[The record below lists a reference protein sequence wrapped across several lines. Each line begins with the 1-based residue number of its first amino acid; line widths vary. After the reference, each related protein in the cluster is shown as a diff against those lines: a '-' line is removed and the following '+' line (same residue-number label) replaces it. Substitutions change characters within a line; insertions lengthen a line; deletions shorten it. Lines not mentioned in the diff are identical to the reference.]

1 MTRLLQVMAG
11 APNGGAELFFSRL
24 AIALSEIKYS
34 QKVVIRKNT
43 ERSRQLKENNVDV
56 IEMPFGGALDFL
68 TSYKLRKL
76 AADYQ
81 PGIVLTWMTR
91 ATQKLPKGTFKHV
104 ARLGGV
110 LQSTKV

>member
-56 IEMPFGGALDFL
+56 TEMPFGGALDFL
-68 TSYKLRKL
+68 TSYKLL
-76 AADYQ
+76 AHRDD
-81 PGIVLTWMTR
+81 VLR
-91 ATQKLPKGTFKHV
+91 PYFEA
-104 ARLGGV
+104 
-110 LQSTKV
+110 

>member
-43 ERSRQLKENNVDV
+43 ERS
-56 IEMPFGGALDFL
+56 
-68 TSYKLRKL
+68 
-76 AADYQ
+76 
-81 PGIVLTWMTR
+81 
-91 ATQKLPKGTFKHV
+91 
-104 ARLGGV
+104 
-110 LQSTKV
+110 